1 MGSLERFIH
10 FQNLILFRKQLD
22 DPRLPD
28 EQRRQLLRLLEAEE
42 ANDCTD
48 VSNHP
53 EPQPPAVARRAP

>member
-28 EQRRQLLRLLEAEE
+28 EQRRQLLRLLKAEE
-42 ANDCTD
+42 ANDCAD
-48 VSNHP
+48 EKGRP
-53 EPQPPAVARRAP
+53 EHIAAADRRAS